1 MNLRA
6 RLCLALLALVAGFS
20 QLAIADGPADN
31 IPANV
36 RRIPKIGV
44 EVPADVRDELER
56 GLKALK
62 TQIDAHARM
71 NNPQTRQLLPDV
83 EIYYKAVHDAL
94 KYQEFFDVKEFAIA
108 RSWIQHGLDRA
119 GLMIGNPPGCEPRGR
134 WCADIAQ
141 KLTVPFSLSDS
152 LFLIPTIPMDLPVT
166 ESTSGSMVAA
176 KSCQSW
182 PL

>member
-6 RLCLALLALVAGFS
+6 RLCLALLTLVAGFS

-44 EVPADVRDELER
+44 EVPADVRADLES
-56 GLKALK
+56 GLKELK
-62 TQIDAHARM
+62 TQIDALAQM

-94 KYQEFFDVKEFAIA
+94 EYQEFFDVKEFELY
-108 RSWIQHGLDRA
+108 R
-119 GLMIGNPPGCEPRGR
+119 
-134 WCADIAQ
+134 
-141 KLTVPFSLSDS
+141 V
-152 LFLIPTIPMDLPVT
+152 
-166 ESTSGSMVAA
+166 STFFQI
-176 KSCQSW
+176 C
-182 PL
+182 